1 MSKFSAGKRSVGA
14 GRLGKIPGGF
24 EPLLRIGKLPID
36 APGAGGQR
44 HGDADPGPFRH
55 LGGRE
60 PVVLDVLSQDA
71 RQRGMPRRAAC
82 LALGAALQVTFLVN
96 LSGVGPL
103 LADLRGSRVDQQLTP
118 LVPGVEA
125 GKRHVLH
132 AHGYGFLGS
141 QSAVA
146 QRGEE
151 RVRPLSS
158 TGPAPDPVE
167 ECRRLVRIHQGPLVH
182 GVAGLGDSR

>member
-1 MSKFSAGKRSVGA
+1 MGDSKTC
-14 GRLGKIPGGF
+14 
-24 EPLLRIGKLPID
+24 
-36 APGAGGQR
+36 GGQD
-44 HGDADPGPFRH
+44 GLACAAPCPADDRT
-55 LGGRE
+55 RE
-60 PVVLDVLSQDA
+60 RAARLPSEQQITGLELLVLDVLSQDA

-96 LSGVGPL
+96 LSGVCPL

-125 GKRHVLH
+125 GKRHILH

-141 QSAVA
+141 QSAVV

-167 ECRRLVRIHQGPLVH
+167 ERRRLVRVQQGPLVH